1 MTDSLHLTVGT
12 RGSQMA
18 LVQTDLVVEP
28 LKAKHPGL
36 AVTVKVITTKGDI
49 DHSVIPVDTVGK
61 AWFTKEIE
69 QALLDGHVDLAVHS
83 LKEMPPNTPPGL
95 VVSPVLARDDPRDA
109 LIGKTGQSLADLP
122 RGAIVGTDS
131 LRRKA
136 MLLAQRPDLIVRS
149 VRGNANT
156 RLQKLASGDYDALVL
171 AAAGLRRIERADD
184 ITEYFDPTVF
194 IPAIGQGALAAEWST
209 DRPEVTS
216 LMEALEDPPTCA
228 AVAAEQAFA
237 QTIGGGCKLPVGCYV
252 YLAADSVHIYGMVG
266 SMDGSL
272 SVTKAS
278 TGPADQ
284 AVGLARALATE
295 LAKEPFVMQ

>member
-1 MTDSLHLTVGT
+1 MTDPLHLSVGT

-28 LKAKHPGL
+28 LKAHHPGL
-36 AVTVKVITTKGDI
+36 VVTVKVITTKGDI

-69 QALLDGHVDLAVHS
+69 QALLDGQIDLAVHS
-83 LKEMPPNTPPGL
+83 LKDMPPNTPPGL

-109 LIGKTGQSLADLP
+109 LIAKNGQSLEDLP

-136 MLLAQRPDLIVRS
+136 MLLAQRPDLTVRS

-156 RLQKLASGDYDALVL
+156 RLQKLAVGDYDALVL
-171 AAAGLRRIERADD
+171 AAAGLHRIERGDE

-194 IPAIGQGALAAEWST
+194 IPAIGQGALAAEWSI
-209 DRPEVTS
+209 DRPEVTR
-216 LMEALEDPPTCA
+216 LIEALEDPPTRA

-237 QTIGGGCKLPVGCYV
+237 QTIGGGCKLPLGCYAYFV
-252 YLAADSVHIYGMVG
+252 ADYVNVYGMVG
-266 SMDGSL
+266 SMDGSI
-272 SVTKAS
+272 SVTKAT

-284 AVGLARALATE
+284 AVGLAQTLAAE

>member
-69 QALLDGHVDLAVHS
+69 QALLDGHIDFAVHS
-83 LKEMPPNTPPGL
+83 LKDMPPNTPPGL

-109 LIGKTGQSLADLP
+109 LIAKTGQRLADLP
-122 RGAIVGTDS
+122 GGAIVGTDS

-136 MLLAQRPDLIVRS
+136 MLLAQRPDLTVRS

-171 AAAGLRRIERADD
+171 AAAGLHRIERADE

-209 DRPEVTS
+209 SRPEVTS
-216 LMEALEDPPTCA
+216 LMEALEDPATRA
-228 AVAAEQAFA
+228 AVAAEQVFA
-237 QTIGGGCKLPVGCYV
+237 QTIGGGCKLPLGCYV
-252 YLAADSVHIYGMVG
+252 CFAADSVHIYGMVG

-272 SVTKAS
+272 SVTKTT

-284 AVGLARALATE
+284 AVGLARALAAE